1 MFKHDFNFHSH
12 TYLCGHAG
20 GIPIDYV
27 NEAIKNNFS
36 VLGISEHAPMT
47 MLPNYNSRLKNE
59 DYPKYLELLHEAD
72 LVAEKHNIKLYK
84 GLEIEYVGKSDVY
97 LKFLDDLDYL
107 VLGQHYIYVDGKLK
121 STYDL
126 STLEDII
133 IYSNTLIEA
142 IKTGYFNLVAHPDL
156 CFYNIENPT
165 KEMYQ
170 ALIPFIKLAKQ
181 LDIPLEVNANGFRRN
196 LYEKSPYLKYP
207 RTQFFQMV
215 AKENAKV
222 ISSSDAHSP
231 EQLNDHFIKVAYQF
245 ANELNL
251 NIINTLNMSYYHK

>member
-20 GIPIDYV
+20 GIPIDYIK
-27 NEAIKNNFS
+27 EALKNNFS
-36 VLGISEHAPMT
+36 VLGISEHAPMP
-47 MLPNYNSRLKNE
+47 MLPNNNSRLKNE
-59 DYPKYLELLHEAD
+59 DYPKYLKLLQEA
-72 LVAEKHNIKLYK
+72 AFFGEKHNIKLYK
-84 GLEIEYVGKSDVY
+84 GLEIEYIGTSDIY
-97 LKFLDDLDYL
+97 SKYLDDLDYL
-107 VLGQHYIYVDGKLK
+107 ILGQHYIYVNGKLK
-121 STYDL
+121 SAYEL

-133 IYSNTLIEA
+133 IYSDTLIEA

-156 CFYNIENPT
+156 CFFNIENPT

-170 ALIPFIKLAKQ
+170 ALIPFIKLAQQ

-196 LYEKSPYLKYP
+196 FYEKSPYLKYP

-222 ISSSDAHSP
+222 IISSDAHSP
-231 EQLNDHFIKVAYQF
+231 EQLNDHFIQEAYQF
-245 ANELNL
+245 AHNLNL
-251 NIINTLNMSYYHK
+251 NLINTLNMSYYHK